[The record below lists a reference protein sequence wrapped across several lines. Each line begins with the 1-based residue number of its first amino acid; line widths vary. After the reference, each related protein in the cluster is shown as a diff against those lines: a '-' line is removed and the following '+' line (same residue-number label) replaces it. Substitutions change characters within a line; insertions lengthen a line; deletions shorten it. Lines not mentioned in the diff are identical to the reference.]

1 MHAAASADAG
11 PMTVQTP
18 AEQVPTEPAPTGQGP
33 GKPVPAG
40 QEPAEPASAAQ
51 SSSHQR
57 QSYEATA
64 PLRTQEVPL
73 VKLTRDDCGNI
84 RVEAD
89 GQARLIRSP
98 GRPPTRPAPNPP
110 TKPAAPEQQ
119 PAPAPPPPPPP
130 PPASAPPAAQT
141 SMRSQP
147 LLVVPATPA
156 WERCAQEAM
165 TQHGLSPE
173 PERVIK
179 GRLGRRPEEHVLA
192 ASARLALTEAGSSEM
207 HWPST
212 WPCVWSIWGTVCGF
226 AWPSSTLALVVVPQ
240 RRKLT
245 LGTQSDFSSS
255 ISVST

>member
-1 MHAAASADAG
+1 M
-11 PMTVQTP
+11 
-18 AEQVPTEPAPTGQGP
+18 
-33 GKPVPAG
+33 
-40 QEPAEPASAAQ
+40 
-51 SSSHQR
+51 
-57 QSYEATA
+57 
-64 PLRTQEVPL
+64 
-73 VKLTRDDCGNI
+73 KLTRDDCGNI

-89 GQARLIRSP
+89 GQARVIRSP
-98 GRPPTRPAPNPP
+98 GGPPTRPAPKPP

-130 PPASAPPAAQT
+130 PPASAPPFRQAAET

-147 LLVVPATPA
+147 LLVVPARPA
-156 WERCAQEAM
+156 WELAQRCAQEAM

-179 GRLGRRPEEHVLA
+179 GRLWRRPEEHVLA
-192 ASARLALTEAGSSEM
+192 AKISFCTALTEAGSSEM

-226 AWPSSTLALVVVPQ
+226 ALPSSTLALVVVPQ

-245 LGTQSDFSSS
+245 LGTLSDFSSS